1 MEITNEKLFKILKNN
16 LILIIACGVLFF
28 GIAYAYSKFFV
39 VPTYYS
45 ESKFTIKSE
54 ATSDINTT
62 ADLTLA
68 RQLVATYI
76 EILNSDNFFKVV
88 HEELP
93 DAISKKYSV
102 KQLRE
107 WTTFSPVGNT
117 EIIKLNFSC
126 PDKEYAQ
133 PITAAIVSSVSM
145 YFNSSSYD
153 VSCWTTE
160 DATEA
165 RLSSDKTV
173 IYSVIG
179 FVFGMILVYIIAL
192 LREILDIRVKTV
204 KDLMDRYDLPVLGSI
219 PAFKGKI
226 LKKEDS

>member
-1 MEITNEKLFKILKNN
+1 MNFTNEKLFKILKDN
-16 LILIIACGVLFF
+16 LILILACGVLFF

-76 EILNSDNFFKVV
+76 EILDSNNFFNTVRDD
-88 HEELP
+88 LP
-93 DAISKKYSV
+93 NAIQQKYTV
-102 KQLRE
+102 AQLKA
-107 WTTFSPVGNT
+107 WTTFSAVEST
-117 EIIKLNFSC
+117 EIIKVEFNC
-126 PDKEYAQ
+126 PDREYAQ
-133 PITAAIVSSVSM
+133 QVTMTIVSAVSG

-153 VSCWTTE
+153 VSCWTAE
-160 DATEA
+160 DAKDA

-173 IYSVIG
+173 LYSIVG
-179 FVFGMILVYIIAL
+179 FMFGMALVYIIAV
-192 LREILDIRVKTV
+192 LREILDIRVKMV
-204 KDLMDRYDLPVLGSI
+204 KDLVDRYDLPVLGSI
-219 PAFKGKI
+219 PAFKGKVI
-226 LKKEDS
+226 KKEDN